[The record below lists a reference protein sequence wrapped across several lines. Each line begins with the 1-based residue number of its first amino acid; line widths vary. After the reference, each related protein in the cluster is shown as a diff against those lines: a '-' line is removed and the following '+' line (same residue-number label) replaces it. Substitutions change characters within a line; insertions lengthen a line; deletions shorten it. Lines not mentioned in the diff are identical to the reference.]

1 METALGWEA
10 WVTLVI
16 IGLMLVAFIRELAR
30 PDLIMLSSLA
40 LLLFFGILTPEQ
52 AFAGLSNKA
61 VLTVGSLFI
70 IAAGVQNT
78 GALKFT
84 DRLLFPG
91 KPNIFPAIARIMVTT
106 AGMSA
111 FLNNTPIVAML
122 IPRLRLW
129 CERMGISTSKLM
141 IPLSYA
147 AILGGMTTLIGTST
161 NLLVSGLLEAS
172 GHKGLQM
179 FDLTWVGLPAAI
191 GAILYFTLIGHR
203 LLPERDKAKI
213 KFEEGLQKCTFEL
226 RVSDD
231 SELASQSLEK
241 AGLRALK
248 DAYLVHIR
256 RGEEIIPS
264 SPQAKLK
271 PRDVLTFVGSASMLD
286 RLLERSGLEPVKRSL
301 QNPEQ
306 STLPLYEAVISASSK
321 LVGKSLR
328 DVGFRDQYH
337 GLVLGIYRQ
346 DAIIEG
352 PLARVPLQAGDLL
365 LIEAPDDFDKR
376 WNQNRDEFYLVA
388 PRRPARAK
396 IQPGRGPLALLILFG
411 VVALAALGIADI
423 VTTAFIG
430 ALLMIAVGCLRG
442 IDALRSID
450 FSVLIVIA
458 GALGLGKA
466 IEVTGLS
473 AVIAH
478 LITEHAKTFG
488 VIGVIAA
495 VYVTTSIL
503 TEVIT
508 NNAAAALTLAIGIA
522 AAQELAVPP
531 HTFAVAVA
539 IAASASFLTPIG
551 YQTNLMVMAAGGYR
565 FIDYFKA
572 GILVNLIVFSITI
585 FMIWLIWL

>member
-1 METALGWEA
+1 METVLGWQA
-10 WVTLVI
+10 LVTVTI

-30 PDLIMLSSLA
+30 PDLIMFGSLA
-40 LLLFFGILTPEQ
+40 LLLLFGILTPEQ
-52 AFAGLSNKA
+52 AFAGFSNKA

-84 DRLLFPG
+84 DRLLFPE
-91 KPNIFPAIARIMVTT
+91 KPRIYLAVARLMITT

-122 IPRLRLW
+122 IPRLRQW
-129 CERMGISTSKLM
+129 CERMGVSTSKLM

-172 GHKGLQM
+172 GHEGLQM
-179 FDLTWVGLPAAI
+179 FELTWVGLPAAI
-191 GAILYFTLIGHR
+191 AAILYFTLIGHH
-203 LLPERDKAKI
+203 LLPERDKSKI

-226 RVSDD
+226 RVSDH

-256 RGEEIIPS
+256 RGDELISS
-264 SPQAKLK
+264 SPQVKLQ
-271 PRDVLTFVGSASMLD
+271 PRDILTFVGSASILD
-286 RLLERSGLEPVKRSL
+286 RLLERPGLEPVKRSL
-301 QNPEQ
+301 QNHEQ

-430 ALLMIAVGCLRG
+430 ALLMIALGCLRG
-442 IDALRSID
+442 IDALRSVD

-473 AVIAH
+473 AAIAH
-478 LITEHAKTFG
+478 FITEYAKIFG
-488 VIGVIAA
+488 TIGVVAA
-495 VYVTTSIL
+495 VYLSTSIL
-503 TEVIT
+503 TEIIT

-522 AAQELAVPP
+522 AAQELAAPT
-531 HTFAVAVA
+531 HAFAVAIA

-565 FIDYFKA
+565 FIDYFKS
-572 GILVNLIVFSITI
+572 GIIVNLIVFCITI